1 LNNALD
7 YIQTEHSERVENV
20 DAFFEK
26 SWTDVSFRG
35 SHRVYHLAEL
45 VDLRDA

>member
-1 LNNALD
+1 MNDALD
-7 YIQTEHSERVENV
+7 DIQTEHSERVENV

-26 SWTDVSFRG
+26 GWTDVSFRG
-35 SHRVYHLAEL
+35 GHRVDHLAEL